1 MLSDPLLPSAEIAR
15 LDDHP
20 APFLHDG
27 VIGYTRKHHTIGIL
41 SFDREIAQWL
51 NAAGANE
58 KAVGRHSRFRS
69 VREDVMNLLGRALF
83 ATAICAGFSVSAS
96 AQEIQE
102 RTIRWGH
109 LNNTDHPVSM
119 GVQKFAE
126 ILLAKSG
133 GKMKVR
139 EFAASQLGNELQQQ
153 SALRGGTQEMLS
165 ASTTSLATVVPEFG
179 LIDFPFLFNTTE
191 QADALG
197 TGAFGKAM
205 LDTLPAK
212 GLVGLGYW
220 GLGFRNVTNSTRPI
234 TKLEDFSGLKLR
246 VIPNPVYLETFAAF
260 KANPVP
266 MAFGELYSA
275 LETRTV
281 DGQENPYT
289 VILSNKFYEV
299 QKYVSATNHTFTL
312 NIILVSKAF
321 WDKLS
326 PAEQQ
331 LMREA
336 YEESRGYQKEQ
347 TRIQTEKALAELQA
361 KGMQY
366 NPIAPEE
373 TDRMRKTAQPVVEK
387 ISANLRPETVKLF
400 NQEVERIRKEVK

>member
-1 MLSDPLLPSAEIAR
+1 MR
-15 LDDHP
+15 L
-20 APFLHDG
+20 
-27 VIGYTRKHHTIGIL
+27 
-41 SFDREIAQWL
+41 
-51 NAAGANE
+51 
-58 KAVGRHSRFRS
+58 
-69 VREDVMNLLGRALF
+69 
-83 ATAICAGFSVSAS
+83 FSVLSVAVLGGALSVGAAS
-96 AQEIQE
+96 AQDVQE

-109 LNNTDHPVSM
+109 LNNTDHPVSF

-133 GKMKVR
+133 GKLKVR

-179 LIDFPFLFNTTE
+179 LIDFPFIVSTTD
-191 QADALG
+191 QADALVQ
-197 TGAFGKAM
+197 GAFGKAM
-205 LDTLPAK
+205 IDMLPAS

-234 TKLEDFSGLKLR
+234 AKLEDFSGLKLR
-246 VIPNPVYLETFAAF
+246 VIPNPVYLESFSAF
-260 KANPVP
+260 NANPIP

-289 VILSNKFYEV
+289 VILSNKFFEV
-299 QKYVSATNHTFTL
+299 QKYVSATNHTFTE
-312 NIILVSKAF
+312 NIILVSKIF

-326 PAEQQ
+326 PAEQKMMQ
-331 LMREA
+331 EA

-347 TRIQTEKALAELQA
+347 TRLQTEKALAELQA
-361 KGMQY
+361 KGMQF
-366 NPIAPEE
+366 NEIAPEE
-373 TDRMRKTAQPVVEK
+373 LERMRKAAQPVVDK
-387 ISANLRPETVKLF
+387 ISASPRAGNGEAVQRGTRSGPQGVK
-400 NQEVERIRKEVK
+400 

>member
-1 MLSDPLLPSAEIAR
+1 MRLS
-15 LDDHP
+15 
-20 APFLHDG
+20 
-27 VIGYTRKHHTIGIL
+27 KIL
-41 SFDREIAQWL
+41 C
-51 NAAGANE
+51 AA
-58 KAVGRHSRFRS
+58 
-69 VREDVMNLLGRALF
+69 LLGGALF
-83 ATAICAGFSVSAS
+83 ASAAS
-96 AQEIQE
+96 AQEE

-109 LNNTDHPVSM
+109 LNNTDHPVSF

-133 GKMKVR
+133 GKLKIR
-139 EFAASQLGNELQQQ
+139 EFASSQLGNELQQQ

-179 LIDFPFLFNTTE
+179 LIDFPFIVKTIE

-197 TGAFGKAM
+197 TGKFGTSM
-205 LDTLPAK
+205 LDTLPPK
-212 GLVGLGYW
+212 GLIGLGYW

-234 TKLEDFSGLKLR
+234 TKVEDFNGLKLR
-246 VIPNPVYLETFAAF
+246 VIPNPVYLETFGSF

-281 DGQENPYT
+281 DGEENPFT

-299 QKYVSATNHTFTL
+299 QKYVSATNRTFTL

-326 PAEQQ
+326 P
-331 LMREA
+331 
-336 YEESRGYQKEQ
+336 
-347 TRIQTEKALAELQA
+347 TE
-361 KGMQY
+361 
-366 NPIAPEE
+366 
-373 TDRMRKTAQPVVEK
+373 
-387 ISANLRPETVKLF
+387 
-400 NQEVERIRKEVK
+400 